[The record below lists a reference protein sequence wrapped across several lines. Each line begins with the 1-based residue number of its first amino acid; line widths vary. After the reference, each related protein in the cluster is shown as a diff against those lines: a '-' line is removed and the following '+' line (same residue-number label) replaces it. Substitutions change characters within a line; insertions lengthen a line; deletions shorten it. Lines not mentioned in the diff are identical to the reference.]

1 MPGKVPVT
9 ILDVRTDEAVA
20 HRPTALPGA
29 IHVQPD
35 EVLEKCKTLPVTDNL
50 VLYCD

>member
-1 MPGKVPVT
+1 
-9 ILDVRTDEAVA
+9 VRTEEAFS
-20 HRPTALPGA
+20 HRPFALPGA
-29 IHVQPD
+29 IHIPPD